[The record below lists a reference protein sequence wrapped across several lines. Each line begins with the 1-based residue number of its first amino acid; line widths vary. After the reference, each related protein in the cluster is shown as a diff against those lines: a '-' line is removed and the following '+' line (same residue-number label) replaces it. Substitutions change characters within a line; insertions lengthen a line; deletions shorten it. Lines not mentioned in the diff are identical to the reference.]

1 MIMTLFDLKFN
12 FMLNQHKI
20 LRVLQ
25 LISLLQQEPTKSIHH
40 LAKIIDTTHRTA
52 YRYLDLIRDLGFNLQ
67 RDSNKRYF
75 IENPEPLT
83 AAYFSPEETD
93 YLRKLVLSSGKDNQ
107 LTDAVLKKI
116 YLSSETTIVG
126 NHLMKAHLGRIVQ
139 DLSEAIRYKLQ
150 VKLKNYHSLNGSSIR
165 DRIVEPIAFT
175 DNYHSL
181 MAYEVSSGK
190 NKYFNVERITSVE
203 ILDKY
208 WEHQENHLIEQP
220 DPFGFAPSGEI
231 HEVHLKLSLKAYLL
245 LKEEYPL
252 CGPYLRSIPRSERF
266 ELKLSVNSLKP
277 IQRFIKG
284 LEDEIE
290 IINL

>member
-1 MIMTLFDLKFN
+1 
-12 FMLNQHKI
+12 MLNQHKI

-139 DLSEAIRYKLQ
+139 DLSEAIMYRLQ
-150 VKLKNYHSLNGSSIR
+150 VKLKNYHSLNGSSIS

-175 DNYHSL
+175 DNYGSL
-181 MAYEVSSGK
+181 MAYEITSDK
-190 NKYFNVERITSVE
+190 NKYFNIERTTNVEL
-203 ILDKY
+203 LDKN
-208 WEHQENHLIEQP
+208 WQHENKHSIEQP
-220 DPFGFAPSGEI
+220 DPFGFAPSDQKFPI
-231 HEVHLKLSLKAYLL
+231 HLELTMKAYLL

-252 CGPYLRSIPRSERF
+252 CTPFLKSISKSDKY
-266 ELKLSVNSLKP
+266 ELKLEVNSLKP
-277 IQRFIKG
+277 IERFIKG
-284 LEDEIE
+284 LKDEIE
-290 IINL
+290 VKTL